1 MTFKPAIWYPIAVA
15 LSVINLLGAGLAI
28 GDAQPWH
35 AALHVGLA
43 LAFGLWAKRLR
54 PGPGG
59 SDLQTRLDTLEAEVG
74 EMRRELSEAHE
85 RLDFTERL
93 LAQRPEPGR
102 VGPRP

>member
-15 LSVINLLGAGLAI
+15 LSVINLLGAGLAV
-28 GDAQPWH
+28 GEREPLH
-35 AALHVGLA
+35 AGVHVALA

-59 SDLQTRLDTLEAEVG
+59 SELQTRLDALETEVG
-74 EMRRELSEAHE
+74 QMRRELSEAHE